1 MAGAEQSIVVN
12 TSPEVLFK
20 VITDY
25 EKYPQFLSEVSAV
38 RVLERA
44 GNTAT
49 VEYEL
54 DLIKKV
60 SYTIKL
66 TENAPKGVSWNLVK
80 SSIMKSNDGGWTLED
95 LGGGKTKAT
104 YRLEVGMY
112 RPDTGERLPCVY
124 YIHGVGMF
132 VPQRIV
138 DKLTGTTLPETLQ
151 AFKKRAESQR

>member
-38 RVLERA
+38 RVLERS
-44 GNTAT
+44 GSSAT

-66 TENAPKGVSWNLVK
+66 TENAPKSISWNLVK

-104 YRLEVGMY
+104 YRLEVG
-112 RPDTGERLPCVY
+112 
-124 YIHGVGMF
+124 VGMF